1 MKNHA
6 KVLLFPDIRKFLER
20 KFYYEQNDTQLS
32 FKIRKQKEKNN
43 KLGYKGYGISAKSIQ
58 PFVIPYYI

>member
-1 MKNHA
+1 MK
-6 KVLLFPDIRKFLER
+6 KPC
-20 KFYYEQNDTQLS
+20 YEWNDTQLS

-43 KLGYKGYGISAKSIQ
+43 KLGYKDYGISAKNIQ